1 MGQKPTDLP
10 SASWSTKGKHLF
22 RAFIL
27 RATMIL
33 AKALSEDL
41 FGPYCTK
48 EWLAFSRSGGPDP
61 RFHPNLPA
69 TNILWNSRNTI
80 DGLLW
85 NNWAFTRGNAI
96 RQIGT
101 SLFLSISRRIH
112 VICEKSSYSNV
123 ITIELS
129 WKKEN
134 LVDVTWKHILTQSTM
149 QTQAARKVCVVLG
162 KNHKFLCCA
171 DILLFVVWM
180 SDNKEVPSLKQ
191 VEELVN
197 NAFTVLTVLIDF
209 WCSSMPKR
217 FPALESLTTIICFRT
232 LPRSLK
238 RWTCKVWRSSRVFI
252 NLYWLHSLQ
261 FIL

>member
-1 MGQKPTDLP
+1 
-10 SASWSTKGKHLF
+10 
-22 RAFIL
+22 
-27 RATMIL
+27 MIL

-69 TNILWNSRNTI
+69 TNILWKSRKTI
-80 DGLLW
+80 
-85 NNWAFTRGNAI
+85 I
-96 RQIGT
+96 RWIGT
-101 SLFLSISRRIH
+101 SLFLLISRRIH
-112 VICEKSSYSNV
+112 VICEKSRCSNV

-129 WKKEN
+129 WRKEN
-134 LVDVTWKHILTQSTM
+134 LVDVTWKHILTQSTV
-149 QTQAARKVCVVLG
+149 QIQAVRKVCVVLG
-162 KNHKFLCCA
+162 KNHKFLCCV

-217 FPALESLTTIICFRT
+217 FLALESLTTIICFRT

-238 RWTCKVWRSSRVFI
+238 RWTCKVWRSSRVFT